1 MIKIMNISL
10 ITGAALLFTACT
22 SSSLPMNAQ
31 TPSFKAG
38 SQAGCATASGN
49 YTKNS
54 DSFKND
60 IDYKDGW
67 FYGRKKCNP
76 AQSK

>member
-1 MIKIMNISL
+1 MKKTIYVMMVASASL
-10 ITGAALLFTACT
+10 FFTACT
-22 SSSLPMNAQ
+22 GSNLPVNAG

-38 SQAGCATASGN
+38 SNDGCNTASGA

-54 DSFKND
+54 NAFKND
-60 IDYKDGW
+60 QDYQDGW

-76 AQSK
+76 SQAH